1 LQDLQDEESGK
12 YLVILVNPV
21 NPVHTIFLSMELEIG
36 LALLLLIVLSLLA
49 TVDMAFAQLSDV
61 GLRRLI
67 GENGDKPEPKSIPF
81 LHQALENRPRFS
93 FALSAMIQILLVV
106 VAVLITS
113 ISLRLFPNPRLVLV
127 GLFAGLILAGI
138 FRQLIPLF
146 ISTRNPEGTL
156 LFLLPIVRPFFPIM
170 TFVADP
176 FQRLFDRSRRK
187 DQVTETGEE
196 QEEDDDSGDLQA
208 LIDVGEAEGILEEEE
223 GELIHSIIEFGDTR
237 VSEVM
242 TPRPDIVAVPDNATV
257 REARDI
263 ILDSKYSRLP
273 VYREQIDNVEGMI
286 YVRDLLQYWA
296 EGREEECIKSLVR
309 SVYFIPE
316 TKPVAE
322 LLEEMQK
329 AHAQLAMVID
339 EYGGICGLV
348 TVEDIL
354 EEIVGEIED
363 EDIAGEELE
372 EIVEG
377 ADGSYEV
384 LGSTEIGKIERLF
397 DMEIE
402 DDDFTTIAG
411 LVINESGRVPAV
423 SERLTIR
430 GLQVELLEA
439 DERRILRL
447 RVRKAPEEDASK
459 VDHKESQK
467 AQTS

>member
-1 LQDLQDEESGK
+1 
-12 YLVILVNPV
+12 
-21 NPVHTIFLSMELEIG
+21 MELEIG

-67 GENGDKPEPKSIPF
+67 GDNGEKPEAQSRPF
-81 LHQALENRPRFS
+81 LHQALENRPRFA

-113 ISLRLFPNPRLVLV
+113 ISLSLFPDPRLVLI

-146 ISTRNPEGTL
+146 ISTRNPERTL

-170 TFVADP
+170 TFIADP

-187 DQVTETGEE
+187 DQVTEEGEE
-196 QEEDDDSGDLQA
+196 EEEDDDSGDLQA

-242 TPRPDIVAVPDNATV
+242 TPRPDIVAVPENATV
-257 REARDI
+257 REARDV

-273 VYREQIDNVEGMI
+273 VYREQIDNVEGLI
-286 YVRDLLQYWA
+286 YVRDLLQCWS
-296 EGREEECIKSLVR
+296 EGREDECIKSLVR
-309 SVYFIPE
+309 PVYDVPE

-322 LLEEMQK
+322 LLKEMQK
-329 AHAQLAMVID
+329 AHFQLAMVID
-339 EYGGICGLV
+339 EYGGVCGLV

-372 EIVEG
+372 DIVEG
-377 ADGSYEV
+377 PAGSYEM

-397 DMEIE
+397 DMEIAA
-402 DDDFTTIAG
+402 DDFTTIAG
-411 LVINESGRVPAV
+411 FVINESGTVPAAG
-423 SERLTIR
+423 ERLTIR
-430 GLQVELLEA
+430 GLEIAVLEA

-447 RVRKAPEEDASK
+447 RVRKAQEEDASE
-459 VDHKESQK
+459 VNHKESQK

>member
-1 LQDLQDEESGK
+1 
-12 YLVILVNPV
+12 
-21 NPVHTIFLSMELEIG
+21 MELEIG

-49 TVDMAFAQLSDV
+49 TVDMSFAQLSDV

-67 GENGDKPEPKSIPF
+67 GENGDKPEPRSRQF
-81 LHQALENRPRFS
+81 LRQALEHRPRFS

-113 ISLRLFPNPRLVLV
+113 ISLSLFPDPRLVLV

-156 LFLLPIVRPFFPIM
+156 LFLLPVVRPFFPIM
-170 TFVADP
+170 TFIADP

-187 DQVTETGEE
+187 DQVTETGDEE
-196 QEEDDDSGDLQA
+196 EEDDDSGNLQA

-242 TPRPDIVAVPDNATV
+242 TPRPDIVAIPENATV

-286 YVRDLLQYWA
+286 YVRDLLQCWA
-296 EGREEECIKSLVR
+296 DGREDECIKSLVR

-316 TKPVAE
+316 TKPVAD

-339 EYGGICGLV
+339 EYGGVCGLV

-363 EDIAGEELE
+363 EDILGEELE
-372 EIVEG
+372 DIIEG
-377 ADGSYEV
+377 PDGSY
-384 LGSTEIGKIERLF
+384 
-397 DMEIE
+397 
-402 DDDFTTIAG
+402 
-411 LVINESGRVPAV
+411 
-423 SERLTIR
+423 
-430 GLQVELLEA
+430 
-439 DERRILRL
+439 
-447 RVRKAPEEDASK
+447 
-459 VDHKESQK
+459 
-467 AQTS
+467 

>member
-1 LQDLQDEESGK
+1 
-12 YLVILVNPV
+12 
-21 NPVHTIFLSMELEIG
+21 
-36 LALLLLIVLSLLA
+36 VLSVLA

-67 GENGDKPEPKSIPF
+67 GENGEKPELRSRPF
-81 LHQALENRPRFS
+81 LQQALENRPRFG
-93 FALSAMIQILLVV
+93 FALSATIQILLVV

-113 ISLRLFPNPRLVLV
+113 ISLNLLPDPRFVPV
-127 GLFAGLILAGI
+127 GLFAGLILVGI

-156 LFLLPIVRPFFPIM
+156 LFLLPIVRPFLPVM
-170 TFVADP
+170 TFIADP

-187 DQVTETGEE
+187 DQVVEDGEE
-196 QEEDDDSGDLQA
+196 EEEDDDGNDLQA

-242 TPRPDIVAVPDNATV
+242 TPRPDIVAVSETATI
-257 REARDI
+257 REARDV
-263 ILDSKYSRLP
+263 ILESKYSRLP
-273 VYREQIDNVEGMI
+273 VYRDQIDNVEGII
-286 YVRDLLQYWA
+286 YVRDLLQCWA
-296 EGREEECIKSLVR
+296 DGREDQSIKPLVR
-309 SVYFIPE
+309 DVYFVPE

-329 AHAQLAMVID
+329 AHVQLAMVID
-339 EYGGICGLV
+339 EYGGVCGLV

-372 EIVEG
+372 EIVECEEG
-377 ADGSYEV
+377 CYEV
-384 LGSTEIGKIERLF
+384 WASIEIGKIERLF

-411 LVINESGRVPAV
+411 LVINESGKVPEAGE
-423 SERLTIR
+423 SLTIR
-430 GLQVELLEA
+430 GLEVEVLEA
-439 DERRILRL
+439 DERRIIRL
-447 RVRKAPEEDASK
+447 RVKKAQLEETEE
-459 VDHKESQK
+459 ESQK
-467 AQTS
+467 AQTT

>member
-1 LQDLQDEESGK
+1 
-12 YLVILVNPV
+12 
-21 NPVHTIFLSMELEIG
+21 MELEIG
-36 LALLLLIVLSLLA
+36 LTLLLLILLSLLA

-67 GENGDKPEPKSIPF
+67 GENGDKPESRSRMF
-81 LHQALENRPRFS
+81 LRQSLENRPRFG
-93 FALSAMIQILLVV
+93 FALTAMIQILLVV

-113 ISLRLFPNPRLVLV
+113 ISLQIFQDIRMVPV
-127 GLFAGLILAGI
+127 GLLAGLILAGI

-146 ISTRNPEGTL
+146 IATRNPEKTL
-156 LFLLPIVRPFFPIM
+156 LFLVPIIRPFFPIM
-170 TFVADP
+170 SFMADP
-176 FQRLFDRSRRK
+176 FQRLFDRSRRSK
-187 DQVTETGEE
+187 DHVTETGEVE
-196 QEEDDDSGDLQA
+196 EEDDDSGDLQA

-242 TPRPDIVAVPDNATV
+242 TPRPDIMAVPDTATI

-263 ILDSKYSRLP
+263 MVESKYSRLP
-273 VYREQIDNVEGMI
+273 VYREQIDNVEGII
-286 YVRDLLQYWA
+286 YVRDLLLCWA
-296 EGREEECIKSLVR
+296 EGRENENIGPLVR

-316 TKPVAE
+316 TKPVAD

-329 AHAQLAMVID
+329 AHVQLAMVID
-339 EYGGICGLV
+339 EYGGVCGLV

-377 ADGSYEV
+377 PDGFYEV
-384 LGSTEIGKIERLF
+384 PGSTEIGKIEQLF

-402 DDDFTTIAG
+402 ADDFTTIAG
-411 LVINESGRVPAV
+411 LVINERGTVPNAG
-423 SERLTIR
+423 ERFEIR
-430 GLQVELLEA
+430 GIEVEVLEG
-439 DERRILRL
+439 DERRISRL
-447 RVRKAPEEDASK
+447 RVRAKPETVTDETD
-459 VDHKESQK
+459 ETQK
-467 AQTS
+467 QISAGKKN